1 LASHLLIAIG
11 GGILSLI
18 RVVGGILYF
27 GVVSPTLLA
36 MSWNTGI
43 SKVDLCQLL
52 LMLIQGLK
60 LCRPTRGRWVNG
72 IMLLL
77 LLWSGKFDPLLNEA
91 STEGLGVS
99 VVILELTLIALCFSP
114 RIQDMLAFLLVDIP
128 KVSNDAW
135 QDQSDG
141 SLSSLSKDL
150 NELLETTDAD
160 VSEPG
165 KPVCEMEFMQS
176 LTTPSPPPPAYK
188 QIKIRKGVLWHLLA
202 SFKRLLSFCLLVFGL
217 SRLGGQGAEGLNVF
231 YTAISEPIALE
242 FGSHA
247 TVRLIGIPWRARR
260 QIKRW
265 SKRAAKN
272 VTKKIADILPSPD
285 ILPTPPPV
293 PSISQHANIF
303 LRWMNPA
310 VEARQWLIAENLD
323 ELVVNRTAPEVEPI
337 KEERV
342 SVDVKKCKSELN
354 RGTSTFGLI
363 QAV

>member
-1 LASHLLIAIG
+1 
-11 GGILSLI
+11 
-18 RVVGGILYF
+18 
-27 GVVSPTLLA
+27 
-36 MSWNTGI
+36 M
-43 SKVDLCQLL
+43 
-52 LMLIQGLK
+52 
-60 LCRPTRGRWVNG
+60 
-72 IMLLL
+72 
-77 LLWSGKFDPLLNEA
+77 
-91 STEGLGVS
+91 
-99 VVILELTLIALCFSP
+99 
-114 RIQDMLAFLLVDIP
+114 
-128 KVSNDAW
+128 
-135 QDQSDG
+135 
-141 SLSSLSKDL
+141 
-150 NELLETTDAD
+150 
-160 VSEPG
+160 SEPG

-176 LTTPSPPPPAYK
+176 LTTPSQPPPAYK

-217 SRLGGQGAEGLNVF
+217 SRLGQGAEGLNVF

-260 QIKRW
+260 RIKRW

-323 ELVVNRTAPEVEPI
+323 EPVVNRMAPEVEPI

-363 QAV
+363 QAVESAFNTLGQLATTPLIVDSGASCCISPHREDFITYTDSKVKIRDLSGSNKVGIVKV